1 MVAAF
6 KVTIPVFKVPPG
18 ATVPVLTLS
27 SPIVP
32 PAPVMVP
39 LVAVVTLAVPNLP
52 VTFKVPLVT
61 SMLPSKPLVL
71 ESPDKVR
78 LPTPRRLSLS
88 AAAAV
93 TLLAIVLAA
102 LLEFKIN

>member
-6 KVTIPVFKVPPG
+6 KVTAAVFKVPPG
-18 ATVPVLTLS
+18 ATVPVLTLRT
-27 SPIVP
+27 PIVP

-39 LVAVVTLAVPNLP
+39 LVTPVVAVPAILP
-52 VTFKVPLVT
+52 VTFKVPLIT

-93 TLLAIVLAA
+93 TLLAMVLAA